1 MLILTLII
9 KLLYMTRRQI
19 RENLYKMLFQVEF
32 HDKESLR
39 TQIEIYLEDLEMAD
53 EKDKR
58 ELRDKFNELVENLE
72 DIDAKIEEKANG
84 WTINRIA
91 KSELTILRLGVYELL
106 YVEDVPNK
114 VAINEAVEL
123 AKAYGADKASGFIN
137 GILASVVKEVS
148 E

>member
-1 MLILTLII
+1 
-9 KLLYMTRRQI
+9 MTRRQI

-84 WTINRIA
+84 WTIN
-91 KSELTILRLGVYELL
+91 SEFMNCFTLRMFQTRLR
-106 YVEDVPNK
+106 
-114 VAINEAVEL
+114 
-123 AKAYGADKASGFIN
+123 STRR
-137 GILASVVKEVS
+137 
-148 E
+148 

>member
-1 MLILTLII
+1 
-9 KLLYMTRRQI
+9 MTRRQI

-32 HDKESLR
+32 HDKESLK
-39 TQIEIYLEDLEMAD
+39 TQMEIYLDDLKGAD

-58 ELRDKFNELVENLE
+58 ELTDKFNELVENLE
-72 DIDAKIEEKANG
+72 QIDTKIEEKADG
-84 WTINRIA
+84 WTIERIA

-137 GILASVVKEVS
+137 GILASVVREIP

>member
-1 MLILTLII
+1 
-9 KLLYMTRRQI
+9 MTRRQI

-32 HDKESLR
+32 HDKASLR
-39 TQIEIYLEDLEMAD
+39 TQVELYLEDLYEAD
-53 EKDKR
+53 DKDRK
-58 ELRDKFNELVENLE
+58 ELTDKFNELVENLD
-72 DIDAKIEEKANG
+72 DIDAKIEEKADG

-106 YVEDVPNK
+106 YDADVPNK

-123 AKAYGADKASGFIN
+123 AKAYGTDKASGFIN
-137 GILASVVKEVS
+137 GILASVIKEIS

>member
-1 MLILTLII
+1 
-9 KLLYMTRRQI
+9 MTRRQI

-123 AKAYGADKASGFIN
+123 AKKFDNDDSFSFVN
-137 GILASVVKEVS
+137 GILGAAVREIAKNKSAQADVQ
-148 E
+148 

>member
-1 MLILTLII
+1 
-9 KLLYMTRRQI
+9 MTRRQI

-123 AKAYGADKASGFIN
+123 AKAYGAD
-137 GILASVVKEVS
+137 
-148 E
+148 

>member
-1 MLILTLII
+1 
-9 KLLYMTRRQI
+9 MTRRQI

-58 ELRDKFNELVENLE
+58 ELRDKFNELVKNLE
-72 DIDAKIEEKANG
+72 KIDAKIEEKADG
-84 WTINRIA
+84 WTVNRIA
-91 KSELTILRLGVYELL
+91 KSELTILRLGIYELL

-123 AKAYGADKASGFIN
+123 AKSYGADKASGFIN
-137 GILASVVKEVS
+137 GILASVVKEIS